1 LQHKQDPEEPTMIRR
16 PTILIE
22 EDLLVDLTLH
32 RVPASILT
40 EFTEKIVRPYY
51 RGNINAAVQDLLL
64 KALAEQDFVLSHVT
78 HMHRA
83 ER

>member
-1 LQHKQDPEEPTMIRR
+1 MIRK
-16 PTILIE
+16 PTILLE

-32 RVPASILT
+32 KVLASILT
-40 EFTEKIVRPYY
+40 EFAEKIVRPFY

-78 HMHRA
+78 HVRCA

>member
-1 LQHKQDPEEPTMIRR
+1 MIRK

-22 EDLLVDLTLH
+22 ENLLVDLTLH

-40 EFTEKIVRPYY
+40 EFAEKIVRPFY

-78 HMHRA
+78 HVRRA

>member
-1 LQHKQDPEEPTMIRR
+1 MIRK
-16 PTILIE
+16 PTILIK

-40 EFTEKIVRPYY
+40 EFAEKIVRPFY

-78 HMHRA
+78 HVRRA